1 MKNLYFEIRNT
12 LRIRERQNLRLIVK
26 PIFETARERLE
37 KAPLSFIIQ
46 IPEPLIRKGI
56 KDRDNDVF
64 IYLYEE
70 LFPKVKSYVQ
80 RNKGNS
86 EIAEDI
92 FQETM
97 IDIIGKSDNGTLN
110 PTKSVKGYIV
120 TVAINKWKNANRK
133 NNRFKKSLVETE
145 DNFTDEKYNLED
157 STGIIDQL
165 EPTDNHDIVSI
176 WLDELSDKCKSIVNE
191 RIYKNKKWEAVAAEL
206 GYKDAKSARTQGHK
220 CIERL
225 REYKNSKRFGLLG
238 DASFITIY
246 PFKR

>member
-12 LRIRERQNLRLIVK
+12 LKIRERQNLLQLVK
-26 PIFETARERLE
+26 PAFEAARKRLE
-37 KAPLSFIIQ
+37 EAPLSIIIQ

-56 KDRDNDVF
+56 KNRDNDVY

-70 LFPKVKSYVQ
+70 LFPKVKSYVE

-110 PTKSVKGYIV
+110 PTTSVKGYIV
-120 TVAINKWKNANRK
+120 TVAINKWKKANTK
-133 NNRFKKSLVETE
+133 NNKFNKSLVTAE
-145 DNFTDEKYNLED
+145 DDLTDEKFP
-157 STGIIDQL
+157 IIDQL
-165 EPTDNHDIVSI
+165 EPTDNYDIISI

-191 RIYKNKKWEAVAAEL
+191 RIYKNKKWEAVASEL
-206 GYKDAKSARTQGHK
+206 GYKDARSARTQGHK

-225 REYKNSKRFGLLG
+225 REYKDSKKFGLLG
-238 DASFITIY
+238 DASFFIGD
-246 PFKR
+246 PFKG